1 MGWIPLLLI
10 PAIVLIVG
18 TQIYTMRTYR
28 RFRKIDSGAGMT
40 GAQVARE
47 LLDRHGLP
55 DIAIREVNG
64 VLSDRYDT
72 RERTIRLSRENYRSN
87 SVAALGIAAHETGH
101 ALQAHDLGHI
111 FAKGTGVLTLRM
123 ASMLIQVTGW
133 GAVIAFSLLFI
144 GWLSS
149 WSDMMAIGILVF
161 LGAVCCSLLTLPVE
175 MNANRRALALLE
187 SGGYLTEQE
196 MDGARTVLRAASWSY
211 TVTVGTALIQFF
223 RDLIQRDDD
232 YP

>member
-10 PAIVLIVG
+10 PALVLIAG
-18 TQIYTMRTYR
+18 TQIYAMRTYR
-28 RFRKIDSGAGMT
+28 RFRRIDAGAGMT

-72 RERTIRLSRENYRSN
+72 RARTIRLSRENYRSN

-101 ALQAHDLGHI
+101 ALQAHDLGHTI
-111 FAKGTGVLTLRM
+111 ARGAGVLTLRM
-123 ASMLIQVTGW
+123 ASWLIQVAGW

-144 GWLSS
+144 GWLSR
-149 WSDMMAIGILVF
+149 WFDMMAMGILVF
-161 LGAVCCSLLTLPVE
+161 IGAVCCSLLTLPVE
-175 MNANRRALALLE
+175 INASRRALVLLG

-211 TVTVGTALIQFF
+211 TATIGTALVQFF
-223 RDLIQRDDD
+223 RDLTQRDDD